1 MANVRT
7 MDDLRREEAG
17 RGVRPTPNPW
27 AGGAAP
33 AQGAPAPNF
42 TPAGGYTPIPDQ
54 QSMGGVGAGDVY
66 IDACGETIP
75 VSSCCRQKS
84 TSVKSFMIE
93 GIVPFTL
100 ATSNGNVLPVLH
112 RRPLFRKQAK
122 LVCQSDENIHWNHF
136 DNPNLHLHH
145 RSFVEWLGW
154 NSGRAE
160 RCALCHGWKGCVKYR
175 SRRILAA
182 HHADYAPCW
191 NFPPCYQRL
200 HSVYVRHP
208 ARKGMGRQSNCHYL
222 CCRWSLWQRAVCSL
236 CSVRSFY
243 RLLRISF
250 WSVWSAGC
258 LHCGDVASARRFAEE
273 NALAFVGSFFPLH
286 LCLLLRSRCRHV
298 CAFGRFLGR
307 PGDGHGLFRQQ
318 VGPQQLVG
326 QGWPLRRLRYRRG
339 HYAHCRHFLLA
350 QQGARLRG
358 RQLSSL
364 NHGAEQDTP
373 ISLPSLEEA
382 SCVGWNVILSH
393 SSFFLFPTIFP

>member
-250 WSVWSAGC
+250 WSVWSAG
-258 LHCGDVASARRFAEE
+258 DARKF
-273 NALAFVGSFFPLH
+273 SLH
-286 LCLLLRSRCRHV
+286 LLFYFPAVQVAYIVGMWRQLGDLQKKMLLLSLGLSFLFIFAFSFGVGVDMSAHLGGFLAGLV
-298 CAFGRFLGR
+298 MGMGFFANKWDPNNWWAKAGPYVAFGTVAATMLIAVIFFWHNKELGYVE
-307 PGDGHGLFRQQ
+307 G
-318 VGPQQLVG
+318 
-326 QGWPLRRLRYRRG
+326 
-339 HYAHCRHFLLA
+339 
-350 QQGARLRG
+350 
-358 RQLSSL
+358 S
-364 NHGAEQDTP
+364 
-373 ISLPSLEEA
+373 
-382 SCVGWNVILSH
+382 
-393 SSFFLFPTIFP
+393 